1 MMSNYLSLEIDL
13 SQRFKSNIGNKVF
26 GPRINRLLAL
36 LLAIV
41 LVHEASSR
49 TSGFTQGPI
58 VCPVRLLTG
67 FPCPGCGTTRA
78 IGAISSG
85 DFEQAWSLNPIAFLV
100 CAIAITCALKIT
112 PLNRLILQVSNLF
125 RSRSTSNQVAF
136 LLLLYV
142 FVWMTAISRF
152 NSGTL

>member
-1 MMSNYLSLEIDL
+1 MISNYLSSEMNF
-13 SQRFKSNIGNKVF
+13 SQRLKSNIGTEIF
-26 GPRINRLLAL
+26 GSRINRFFSL
-36 LLAIV
+36 LLAIA
-41 LVHEASSR
+41 LVHLASLR

-78 IGAISSG
+78 IGAISIG

-100 CAIAITCALKIT
+100 CAIGITWALKIT
-112 PLNRLILQVSNLF
+112 PLNGLILHALNLF
-125 RSRSTSNQVAF
+125 RSRSTSNQVTF
-136 LLLLYV
+136 LLLIYAFL
-142 FVWMTAISRF
+142 WMTAMGRF

>member
-1 MMSNYLSLEIDL
+1 MITNYLSSEMNF
-13 SQRFKSNIGNKVF
+13 SQRLKSNIGSKIF
-26 GPRINRLLAL
+26 GSRINRFLSL
-36 LLAIV
+36 LLGIV
-41 LVHEASSR
+41 LVHVASLR

-78 IGAISSG
+78 LGAISIG

-100 CAIAITCALKIT
+100 CAIGITWALKIT
-112 PLNRLILQVSNLF
+112 PLNGLILQSLNLF
-125 RSRSTSNQVAF
+125 RSRSTSNQVTF
-136 LLLLYV
+136 LLLIYAFL
-142 FVWMTAISRF
+142 WMTAMSRF